1 MGIPVLIYGKS
12 GCGKSTSLRNF
23 GEDELLLAKVVN
35 KPNPFRKQFKYTLSS
50 DNIETIKSQLAK
62 MPLKAAVV
70 DDAGYLMT
78 DLFMNMKSANNF
90 DKFDKIAQVMWTLF
104 NFVIYELPADVI
116 VYIIM
121 HENTDDNGNT
131 QPLTLGKL
139 LDSKVN
145 LAGMCTIALHAM
157 RSGKNYIFRTQSDG
171 FDIAKAPLDMFDT
184 EEVPN
189 DLKEVD
195 NTIRKY
201 YGFDAKKEKKA

>member
-23 GEDELLLAKVVN
+23 GDEEILLTKVVN
-35 KPNPFRKQFKYTLSS
+35 KPNPFRKQFKYTLAS
-50 DNIETIKSQLAK
+50 DNIEKIKEK
-62 MPLKAAVV
+62 LKAMPCKSAVV

-90 DKFDKIAQVMWTLF
+90 DKFDKIANVMWTLY
-104 NFVIYELPADVI
+104 NFVIYELPADVV

-121 HENTDDNGNT
+121 HEETDDNGNT
-131 QPLTLGKL
+131 KPLTLGKL

-171 FDIAKAPLDMFDT
+171 FDIAKAPIDMFET
-184 EEVPN
+184 EEIPN

-195 NTIRKY
+195 NAIRTY
-201 YGFDAKKEKKA
+201 YGFTNKKKGE

>member
-1 MGIPVLIYGKS
+1 MGIPVLVYGKS
-12 GCGKSTSLRNF
+12 GCGKSTAMRNF
-23 GEDELLLAKVVN
+23 AENEILLCTVVN
-35 KPNPFRKQFKYTLSS
+35 KPNPFKRQFKYTLAT
-50 DNIETIKSQLAK
+50 DNIEKIKEKLKA
-62 MPLKAAVV
+62 MPCKAAVV

-104 NFVIYELPADVI
+104 NFVIYDLPADVV

-121 HENTDDNGNT
+121 HEDVDDSGNT
-131 QPLTLGKL
+131 KPLTLGKL

-157 RSGKNYIFRTQSDG
+157 RSAKNYVFRTQSDG
-171 FDIAKAPLDMFDT
+171 FDIAKAPLDMFET

-189 DLKEVD
+189 DLKAVD
-195 NTIRKY
+195 TAIREY
-201 YGFDAKKEKKA
+201 YGFTAKKKES

>member
-1 MGIPVLIYGKS
+1 
-12 GCGKSTSLRNF
+12 
-23 GEDELLLAKVVN
+23 
-35 KPNPFRKQFKYTLSS
+35 
-50 DNIETIKSQLAK
+50 
-62 MPLKAAVV
+62 
-70 DDAGYLMT
+70 
-78 DLFMNMKSANNF
+78 
-90 DKFDKIAQVMWTLF
+90 
-104 NFVIYELPADVI
+104 
-116 VYIIM
+116 M

-195 NTIRKY
+195 ATIRKY
-201 YGFDAKKEKKA
+201 YGFNNAKKEKKA

>member
-1 MGIPVLIYGKS
+1 MGIPVLVYGKS
-12 GCGKSTSLRNF
+12 GCGKSTAMRNF
-23 GEDELLLAKVVN
+23 SENEILLCKVVN
-35 KPNPFRKQFKYTLSS
+35 KPNPFRKQFKYTLST
-50 DNIETIKSQLAK
+50 DNIEKIKEKLKA
-62 MPLKAAVV
+62 MPCKAAVV

-104 NFVIYELPADVI
+104 NFVIYDLPADVV

-121 HENTDDNGNT
+121 HEDVDDSGNT
-131 QPLTLGKL
+131 KPLTLGKL

-157 RSGKNYIFRTQSDG
+157 RSAKNYVFRTQSDG
-171 FDIAKAPLDMFDT
+171 FDIAKAPLDMFEA

-189 DLKEVD
+189 DLKAVD
-195 NTIRKY
+195 TAIRDY
-201 YGFDAKKEKKA
+201 YGFKAEKGTK

>member
-23 GEDELLLAKVVN
+23 GEDEILLCKVVN
-35 KPNPFRKQFKYTLSS
+35 KPNPFKKKFKYTCFS
-50 DNIETIKSQLAK
+50 DDVEYIKDKLEK
-62 MPLKAAVV
+62 MPVKAAVV

-78 DLFMNMKSANNF
+78 DLFMNMKGANNF
-90 DKFDKIAQVMWTLF
+90 DKFDKIAQVMWTLY
-104 NFVIYELPADVI
+104 NYVIYKLPPDVV

-121 HENTDDNGNT
+121 HEDTDDSGNT
-131 QPLTLGKL
+131 KPLTLGKL

-157 RSGKNYIFRTQSDG
+157 RIGKNYVFRTQSDG
-171 FDIAKAPLDMFDT
+171 FDIAKAPLDMFDS
-184 EEVPN
+184 EEIPN

-195 NTIRKY
+195 KAIREY
-201 YGFDAKKEKKA
+201 YGFKA